1 MRHRFRRSVSL
12 VCGKRRYKS
21 GRKKRR
27 PCLPSGRRKRRN
39 LWMRKRK
46 CSCLIQGNPPS
57 IATWAGLDW
66 EKKTENWI
74 DPLQGII
81 TSSCGTRQNPVLE
94 REELHD
100 GIDIAVAEGTE
111 VAAVKSGV
119 VTETRTSATLG
130 RLVKFRTTDGY
141 DVMYAHLSEI
151 LVKKG
156 EEIRQGQ
163 AVARSGNTGLSTG
176 PHLHYSL
183 TRCLSLPCAIRR
195 RCGRNMRRGTK

>member
-1 MRHRFRRSVSL
+1 
-12 VCGKRRYKS
+12 
-21 GRKKRR
+21 
-27 PCLPSGRRKRRN
+27 
-39 LWMRKRK
+39 MRKRK

-163 AVARSGNTGLSTG
+163 AGARSGNTGLSTG
-176 PHLHYSL
+176 PHLHYSVWKDGTL
-183 TRCLSLPCAIRR
+183 LDPLPFVTLRYTEEVRKEYEARDEVMAR
-195 RCGRNMRRGTK
+195 

>member
-1 MRHRFRRSVSL
+1 
-12 VCGKRRYKS
+12 
-21 GRKKRR
+21 
-27 PCLPSGRRKRRN
+27 
-39 LWMRKRK
+39 MRKRK

-119 VTETRTSATLG
+119 VTETRTSD
-130 RLVKFRTTDGY
+130 RKSV
-141 DVMYAHLSEI
+141 V
-151 LVKKG
+151 
-156 EEIRQGQ
+156 
-163 AVARSGNTGLSTG
+163 
-176 PHLHYSL
+176 
-183 TRCLSLPCAIRR
+183 
-195 RCGRNMRRGTK
+195 